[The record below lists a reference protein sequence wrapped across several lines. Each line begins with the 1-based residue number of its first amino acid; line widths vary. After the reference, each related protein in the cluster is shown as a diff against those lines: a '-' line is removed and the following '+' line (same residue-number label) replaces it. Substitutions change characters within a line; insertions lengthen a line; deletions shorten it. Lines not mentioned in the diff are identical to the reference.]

1 MKEKTTD
8 NKKEKKKLDKSKLA
22 TRIIAGIMCALMIGS
37 ILYTFIY
44 YMVKLA
50 TQN

>member
-1 MKEKTTD
+1 MKEKATET
-8 NKKEKKKLDKSKLA
+8 KKERKKIDKTKLA
-22 TRIIAGIMCALMIGS
+22 TRIIAGVMCFLMLGS

-50 TQN
+50 K